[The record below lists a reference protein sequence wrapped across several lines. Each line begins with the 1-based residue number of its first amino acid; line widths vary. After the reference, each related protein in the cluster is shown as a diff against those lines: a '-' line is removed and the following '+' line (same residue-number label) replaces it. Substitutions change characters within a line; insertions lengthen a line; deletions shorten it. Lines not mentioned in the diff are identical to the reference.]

1 MPLQERLLKKIRF
14 VCRLIEFA
22 LAVPK
27 LLMFKICGITG
38 ISKIEFFNFFCT
50 EMLNDLSNKVCF
62 LNKIKYLNLSIS
74 SMITGINESKIS
86 TKHISC
92 ESKCKCDDRKF
103 ISNQKWNN
111 DKCRCEC
118 KNLKENCV

>member
-92 ESKCKCDDRKF
+92 ESNANMM
-103 ISNQKWNN
+103 I
-111 DKCRCEC
+111 E
-118 KNLKENCV
+118 NLFQIKSGIMINADVSVKT

>member
-62 LNKIKYLNLSIS
+62 LNKI
-74 SMITGINESKIS
+74 
-86 TKHISC
+86 SC
-92 ESKCKCDDRKF
+92 ESKCKYDDRKF